1 MICKEFE
8 REENRC
14 RWYFGNGICRK
25 VRICPDAQK
34 ALKISPNTTWSFSRF
49 DTLRSC
55 PQAYFFRY
63 LLRVERI
70 ARPLYFL
77 ESQLGHELVQERF
90 GGEKVNWDVYK
101 EMREDEIIKLKALV
115 SSLELFSIENPVFEA
130 QIEKEK
136 GGLSFLGFLDIRA
149 DTEAVEMKFVSS
161 FDWREK
167 WKTQIS
173 FYFWLDPTLERIL
186 LALFKKPKTS
196 KANSESLEEFSSR
209 LSKSIQRR
217 PHEFYGEIN
226 FERREFDFEEIER
239 EIRVLLDYSKW
250 VEKMI
255 FKNTSAC
262 DLCEYIHLCQGGE
275 LSPEVYKIRERR
287 D

>member
-8 REENRC
+8 KEENRC
-14 RWYFGNGICRK
+14 RWYFGKGICKK
-25 VRICPDAQK
+25 VRPCPDARK
-34 ALKISPNTTWSFSRF
+34 ALRLLPNTVWSFSRF

-55 PQAYFFRY
+55 PQAYFYRY
-63 LLRVERI
+63 LLGVEGI
-70 ARPLYFL
+70 EKPKYLL
-77 ESQLGHELVQERF
+77 ESQLGHELVQEQL
-90 GGEKVNWDVYK
+90 GGNKVDWNIYK
-101 EMREDEIIKLKALV
+101 EMDDDEIARIRSLV
-115 SSLELFSIENPVFEA
+115 SSLQLFSMQRPVFEA
-130 QIEKEK
+130 EIKKEK
-136 GGLSFLGFLDIRA
+136 DDLTFLGFLDIREE
-149 DTEAVEMKFVSS
+149 TEAVEMKFVSS

-186 LALFKKPKTS
+186 LALFKKPRTS

-209 LSKSIQRR
+209 LSKSIQKR
-217 PHEFYGEIN
+217 PREYYAEII
-226 FERREFDFEEIER
+226 FERREFDFEEIEA

-250 VEKMI
+250 VERMI

-262 DLCEYIHLCQGGE
+262 DLCEYLDLCQGGE